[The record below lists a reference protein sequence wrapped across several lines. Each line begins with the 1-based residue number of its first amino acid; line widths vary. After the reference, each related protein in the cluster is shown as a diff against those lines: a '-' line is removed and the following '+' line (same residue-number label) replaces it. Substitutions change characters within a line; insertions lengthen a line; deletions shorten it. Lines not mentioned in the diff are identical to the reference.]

1 MTDVPIST
9 TPPTQSQPSAP
20 DTTSRSTF
28 ETPVDVERVS
38 SPNPIGPQ
46 APQAPEKRTPSRM
59 EAIQAAFDRANNPQK
74 AKAPEKPQPKAAE
87 AKAGHN
93 QPPEETPKLNLRK
106 PPPEQGQPQ
115 PRGERGQF
123 APRQTSTPNV
133 EAPRQTGDTNV
144 EAAKGTNGTQQP
156 GSVRTLPDNAPFREP
171 PPRMAEHAKRDWA
184 AAPESVRGEIHR
196 MNEEF
201 SRAYQFYRA
210 DHEAFKPLRGFHQLA
225 QSQGTT
231 LDRALNNYVTME
243 QKLRSDLLGGLDLIV
258 HNMGL
263 KDPQTGRPL
272 DLRDV
277 AYTVLS
283 QSPEQLAQMKQ
294 GNQQSAAAQQIG
306 QLHQKIE
313 MLENSQRQMHAER
326 QFQYT
331 RAQIDAFADDGKHPR
346 FDELADAIKQEI
358 ALGFDL
364 ETAYR
369 RAEMLLPADTHA
381 AQTRSPSA
389 QTRTTTDRSIS
400 GAPSDVTASNAASK
414 RKQDPSGSVSEAV
427 QKAFKAFGNG
437 ALHV

>member
-1 MTDVPIST
+1 MTDTTVAPPAATPSSTPQTSAPQETPIEVN
-9 TPPTQSQPSAP
+9 QPS
-20 DTTSRSTF
+20 
-28 ETPVDVERVS
+28 
-38 SPNPIGPQ
+38 SPHPIGPQ
-46 APQAPEKRTPSRM
+46 APSAPEGRTRTIQ
-59 EAIQAAFDRANNPQK
+59 EAVQAAFDRANNPKGKEAQP
-74 AKAPEKPQPKAAE
+74 APKPAPKAAE

-93 QPPEETPKLNLRK
+93 QPPEETPKLNLKKR
-106 PPPEQGQPQ
+106 PDDQGQPQ
-115 PRGERGQF
+115 PRSERGTF
-123 APRQTSTPNV
+123 APRQPTKSNSV
-133 EAPRQTGDTNV
+133 EEQTQP
-144 EAAKGTNGTQQP
+144 AKGTDGTQP
-156 GSVRTLPDNAPFREP
+156 ASSVRTLPDNAPFRDP

-243 QKLRSDLLGGLDLIV
+243 HKLRSDLLGGLDLIV

-294 GNQQSAAAQQIG
+294 GNQQQAASQQIG
-306 QLHQKIE
+306 ALHQEINGLKSHLQQLHT
-313 MLENSQRQMHAER
+313 ER

-331 RAQIDAFADDGKHPR
+331 RAQIDAFADDGRHPR
-346 FDELADAIKQEI
+346 FDELAEAIKQEI
-358 ALGFDL
+358 ATGYDL

-369 RAEMLLPADTHA
+369 RAELLYPATHA
-381 AQTRSPSA
+381 AQTRNPSA

-414 RKQDPSGSVSEAV
+414 RHKEPSGSVSEAV
-427 QKAFKAFGNG
+427 QKAFRSFGNG
-437 ALHV
+437 VSP